1 MEALVVD
8 IMPLMARENIR
19 LTHELGTVTKKV
31 DRLASELFDANTMI
45 MILKAE
51 LKDVKLNLEM
61 KTNEF
66 RELESKSREQ
76 SEKDKNTLEQLLI
89 QGAQIT
95 QDTSEIKSA
104 LDTLQHNRL
113 LCIFR

>member
-1 MEALVVD
+1 
-8 IMPLMARENIR
+8 
-19 LTHELGTVTKKV
+19 
-31 DRLASELFDANTMI
+31 

-66 RELESKSREQ
+66 RELESKSHEQ
-76 SEKDKNTLEQLLI
+76 SEKDKNTLEQLLT